1 MKVLNGIGIYDGISF
16 GVILFYDNG
25 ASGKIKNRLSDNS
38 ENELMKFKNAKNVA
52 ETELQNLYNDMLPL
66 IGEEEASIFLIQK
79 TMLSDEVLNESVE
92 DYINNSNYTAEFAV
106 SLSFKKYIN
115 MFSQLE
121 DEYFRERGSDIKD
134 IANRLIGILTNKRSK
149 KLVID
154 KPVIIASEDL
164 SPTETAGLDRKKV
177 LAFVTSKGSPT
188 SHTAILARTMNIP
201 AIVGLDNNSLLKYDG
216 CFAAVDGFDGKL
228 YIEPDQKTIDFLN
241 KKQLD
246 YDSYKTMLKKLIG
259 KENIT
264 KNGIKVDILSN
275 ISDLTEID
283 AVLEND
289 SNGIGLFRS
298 EFIFLANNC
307 EPSEEQQFEIY
318 KKVAEKMKNKKV
330 IIRTFDLGADK
341 KTDYMKDMV
350 NESNPAMGCRAIR
363 YCLKNK
369 NLFKR
374 QLRAIC
380 RASAY
385 GNISVMFPMIVSPD
399 ELKESRLILQEVQ
412 NELKEEN
419 ISFDENMKVGI
430 MIETPAAA
438 VICDMFC
445 DKCDFFSIGT
455 NDLTQYMLAMDREN
469 QWLKDFYNPYHR
481 AVFRLIKYVTDVAH
495 SHHIKVSVCGELGSD
510 INAIKS
516 LVKMGIDSL
525 SVAPY
530 KVLKIRN
537 EIRKIDTSDE
547 SVLNLY

>member
-38 ENELMKFKNAKNVA
+38 ENELMKFKNAKNIA

-341 KTDYMKDMV
+341 KTDYMKDMA

-469 QWLKDFYNPYHR
+469 QWLKDFYDPYHR

>member
-481 AVFRLIKYVTDVAH
+481 AVFRLIRYVTDVAH